1 MLAKEL
7 NLKLDPFVR
16 AMCLSLNFDFK
27 LNMKK
32 KELEFC
38 IKKGISSLKQN

>member
-16 AMCLSLNFDFK
+16 AICLSLNFDFK

-32 KELEFC
+32 KNLNFALRREF
-38 IKKGISSLKQN
+38 LV